1 AAAVQTAALV
11 GGMLSAV
18 VGGVLS
24 AAAGGRLLPPLTA
37 SRGDVSWDGTA
48 MAENASSMPCG
59 ACGRMEKGQLDMAC
73 AARTC
78 AVWESMESAQRGDD
92 ERGMRLRGQWRRRRQ
107 RAGGKESVE
116 SNCAIRR
123 QSDGTGRA
131 RTKGAA
137 WRKRVLFSARPTHSV
152 GAAVLDAGRSEFRC
166 RRARHYSLA
175 GARMASGEGDEVA
188 GGRACYFHRDLK
200 RGSYGGD
207 VSCLQEY
214 LRAEGFLYEEPSGY
228 FGTATEEAVI
238 KWQTSNALV
247 PARGIVGY
255 SSRVAYARKHG
266 LPTTEQ
272 LRAMEKAAEGCEVRR
287 CIEIDAHKRNG
298 MELWERCLAED
309 ASLADRM
316 HLCSE
321 ACQMAVSEA
330 CDKAFP
336 TSQNS
341 DYKNRRRHGISV
353 VSHVINSKWHSIRH
367 WRRSKALAIKAVLV
381 FRRQA
386 LLIRLKSFPIVTVLL
401 LTTSSTPMEAIA
413 LVNQNDQNVSEAAEE
428 AAQKAEKETEAA
440 EAGAV
445 DEWRWTLNWN
455 HILPNLIVGSCPRSP
470 DDVDRIADEA
480 GATAILNLQSDL
492 CFDALQI
499 PFESIRARAVERGVL
514 LARVP
519 IRDFDHGDQA
529 FMLPEAVRVVNVLLH
544 RGHTVYVHCTAGINR
559 ASLVCVAYLY
569 FVQGLRRD
577 EAVTVVKSARP
588 IAHPYLDC
596 LADAKRR
603 LLEGRQEEMTALA
616 TQIYEQRSNGGH
628 TGSATSD
635 WSAAQ
640 TTAIAAS
647 FRKFLEVDN
656 GLLSMEDDLAAA
668 AEARRQQQE
677 EESDDERGEAVAA
690 EIERLTGELRQQR
703 EEIQQLQAA
712 ARQWKLQKEQAEGM
726 VQLLQQELAIKD
738 AATAAA
744 AAAAAA
750 TAAAATAAA
759 TAAVATAGG
768 GAGSLKAAG
777 STNGVAVTVPYAKM
791 TSSQVSAAFAAART
805 SKVTTIVWFRR
816 DLRVEDNP
824 ALIAAAQ
831 QGAVVP
837 LFVWSPEEE
846 GQFFPGRVSRWW
858 LRNSLSQLHAA
869 LTALGVPLFMR
880 RAKSTLAVLL
890 EVMAA
895 TGATQVF
902 YNHLYDPASLVRDHR
917 VKQELSRRG
926 VVVRSF
932 NADLLFEPWEIFD
945 DHGKAFTT
953 FRSFWRH
960 CLHHPRPSRP
970 DPPLPAPARL
980 CGPLGFVRSVAVDLL
995 GLEADDERPS
1005 NDLLARAWLPG
1016 CTNADRALVAFLHGP
1031 LLEYAANRSK
1041 ADSATTSLLSPHLH
1055 FGEISAR
1062 RIFHECQRLS
1072 VAWQK
1077 DGLPRAAES
1086 VAQFVR
1092 ALGFREYSRYL
1103 SFNFPFTHE
1112 RSLLAN
1118 LKHFPWRVDEH
1129 MFKLWRQG
1137 RTGYPLVDAGMRE
1150 LWATGWL
1157 HNRIRVV
1164 VASFC
1169 VKFLQLPWRWGM
1181 KYFWDTLLDAD
1192 LEADVLGW
1200 QYISGSLPDGHE
1212 LDRMDDPEED
1222 GYRFDPE
1229 GEYVRRWVPELA
1241 RVPTDWIH
1249 HPWDAPPVVLR
1260 MAGVELG
1267 ANYPRPVL
1275 DVLTARQR
1283 LQEAVDTMWQREAA
1297 LKAAAANGCDEG
1309 LGDTEEVL
1317 VAFSRAPD
1325 HRLPMR
1331 VHTALVRPELS
1342 CANGASVPAAS
1353 HSTLA
1358 ASARGGAEGL
1368 ARSASCDSAAASG
1381 VGPWRG
1387 PADNGE
1393 GAAQGVRAGGEELPL
1408 AVQMEAAAAA
1418 VMAADRAGKAARGAA
1433 EGECGEVKRQVADGE
1448 AAELAAGTADGA
1460 DGAGGAGGTAPGIVP
1475 WNDQMVPY
1483 FPSPATIQAAE
1494 AILAGDAAAA
1504 RATEAEGVQPPF
1516 PKDVPAEGK
1525 GTRPPA
1531 PGAPDQPAAGKG
1543 NVAGGATSALP
1554 RWAAVLGGQGGG
1566 GAAHGTADGLSP
1578 SARVSSL
1585 VELQLFPSAPRPA
1598 PADGARAQRGKMA
1611 EGRQAEGSK
1620 KDGGATTGKEG
1631 GGVLGKRGF
1640 SNVWGDDTPF
1650 PSTMRCCR
1658 PPVLHAPPPEL
1669 HAPPPVLHAPPPVLH
1684 APPPVLHAPPPVLH
1698 APPPVL
1704 HAPPPVLHAPPPVL
1718 HAPPPVLHAPPPVL
1732 HAPPPELHAPPPEL
1746 HAPPPE
1752 LHAPPPE
1759 LHAPPPELH
1768 APPPELHAPP
1778 PKLHAPPPEL
1788 HAPPPELH
1796 APPPELHAPP
1806 PVLHAPPPVLQAPPP
1821 VLHAPP
1827 PRAGTQWPAPCSAG

>member
-1 AAAVQTAALV
+1 
-11 GGMLSAV
+11 
-18 VGGVLS
+18 
-24 AAAGGRLLPPLTA
+24 
-37 SRGDVSWDGTA
+37 
-48 MAENASSMPCG
+48 MPCNPPH
-59 ACGRMEKGQLDMAC
+59 Q
-73 AARTC
+73 
-78 AVWESMESAQRGDD
+78 
-92 ERGMRLRGQWRRRRQ
+92 
-107 RAGGKESVE
+107 
-116 SNCAIRR
+116 
-123 QSDGTGRA
+123 
-131 RTKGAA
+131 
-137 WRKRVLFSARPTHSV
+137 
-152 GAAVLDAGRSEFRC
+152 
-166 RRARHYSLA
+166 
-175 GARMASGEGDEVA
+175 
-188 GGRACYFHRDLK
+188 
-200 RGSYGGD
+200 
-207 VSCLQEY
+207 
-214 LRAEGFLYEEPSGY
+214 
-228 FGTATEEAVI
+228 
-238 KWQTSNALV
+238 
-247 PARGIVGY
+247 
-255 SSRVAYARKHG
+255 
-266 LPTTEQ
+266 
-272 LRAMEKAAEGCEVRR
+272 
-287 CIEIDAHKRNG
+287 
-298 MELWERCLAED
+298 
-309 ASLADRM
+309 
-316 HLCSE
+316 
-321 ACQMAVSEA
+321 
-330 CDKAFP
+330 
-336 TSQNS
+336 
-341 DYKNRRRHGISV
+341 
-353 VSHVINSKWHSIRH
+353 
-367 WRRSKALAIKAVLV
+367 
-381 FRRQA
+381 
-386 LLIRLKSFPIVTVLL
+386 
-401 LTTSSTPMEAIA
+401 
-413 LVNQNDQNVSEAAEE
+413 
-428 AAQKAEKETEAA
+428 
-440 EAGAV
+440 
-445 DEWRWTLNWN
+445 
-455 HILPNLIVGSCPRSP
+455 
-470 DDVDRIADEA
+470 
-480 GATAILNLQSDL
+480 
-492 CFDALQI
+492 
-499 PFESIRARAVERGVL
+499 
-514 LARVP
+514 
-519 IRDFDHGDQA
+519 
-529 FMLPEAVRVVNVLLH
+529 
-544 RGHTVYVHCTAGINR
+544 
-559 ASLVCVAYLY
+559 
-569 FVQGLRRD
+569 
-577 EAVTVVKSARP
+577 
-588 IAHPYLDC
+588 
-596 LADAKRR
+596 
-603 LLEGRQEEMTALA
+603 
-616 TQIYEQRSNGGH
+616 
-628 TGSATSD
+628 
-635 WSAAQ
+635 
-640 TTAIAAS
+640 
-647 FRKFLEVDN
+647 

-726 VQLLQQELAIKD
+726 VQLLQQELAVKD
-738 AATAAA
+738 

-750 TAAAATAAA
+750 TAAAA
-759 TAAVATAGG
+759 G
-768 GAGSLKAAG
+768 GAGSLKVAG
-777 STNGVAVTVPYAKM
+777 STTNGVAV
-791 TSSQVSAAFAAART
+791 VSAAFAAART

-902 YNHLYDPASLVRDHR
+902 YNHLYGARPALRLALRRSLLLCPPVHPAIRPALAPARLNLLSLHQMLTCTLLVSPASQILPFPPCPSSACRPSPRFVHNSSTPRHDSSTTDLQIPRTTPSHPPSLPFPLPLFPPSPPLPPPSAAPPPDPASLVRDHR

-1342 CANGASVPAAS
+1342 CANGASAPAAS

-1358 ASARGGAEGL
+1358 ASARGGAGGL

-1393 GAAQGVRAGGEELPL
+1393 GEAQGVRAGGEELPL

-1418 VMAADRAGKAARGAA
+1418 VMAADRAGKAARGP
-1433 EGECGEVKRQVADGE
+1433 EQGECGEAKKQVADGE
-1448 AAELAAGTADGA
+1448 AAELAAGRADGA
-1460 DGAGGAGGTAPGIVP
+1460 DGGGRAGGVAPGVVP

-1504 RATEAEGVQPPF
+1504 AHALQAEGVQPPF
-1516 PKDVPAEGK
+1516 PKDVPAEEK

-1531 PGAPDQPAAGKG
+1531 AGAPEQAAAGKG

-1566 GAAHGTADGLSP
+1566 AGHGTAEGLSP

-1598 PADGARAQRGKMA
+1598 PADGARAQRGKVA

-1620 KDGGATTGKEG
+1620 KDGGGMAGKEG

-1650 PSTMRCCR
+1650 PSTMFRR
-1658 PPVLHAPPPEL
+1658 QQQQRLAAGNATNARDRSNAPNDPAGATRAPPGAATPGAEAAAPGAAEQQRGGAGVGAGGLYGGPTGRVALTGLPFRVSAMAEAGATITGGAGAEGRIPHAHAHAHTHAQAQGHTQAHAQAHAQAQAEAEAQAQAEIEAQIEAQLGGHAAAAAAAAGRAHNRGLRSPQRSKPERL
-1669 HAPPPVLHAPPPVLH
+1669 SSEDAAAAAMGKKGWGPLTFLSLVSPHLPHHQHHNPADPHSLPAFPPPAALDSAVV
-1684 APPPVLHAPPPVLH
+1684 
-1698 APPPVL
+1698 
-1704 HAPPPVLHAPPPVL
+1704 
-1718 HAPPPVLHAPPPVL
+1718 
-1732 HAPPPELHAPPPEL
+1732 
-1746 HAPPPE
+1746 
-1752 LHAPPPE
+1752 
-1759 LHAPPPELH
+1759 
-1768 APPPELHAPP
+1768 
-1778 PKLHAPPPEL
+1778 
-1788 HAPPPELH
+1788 
-1796 APPPELHAPP
+1796 
-1806 PVLHAPPPVLQAPPP
+1806 
-1821 VLHAPP
+1821 
-1827 PRAGTQWPAPCSAG
+1827 PRQHVRLFPS

>member
-1 AAAVQTAALV
+1 
-11 GGMLSAV
+11 
-18 VGGVLS
+18 
-24 AAAGGRLLPPLTA
+24 
-37 SRGDVSWDGTA
+37 
-48 MAENASSMPCG
+48 
-59 ACGRMEKGQLDMAC
+59 
-73 AARTC
+73 
-78 AVWESMESAQRGDD
+78 
-92 ERGMRLRGQWRRRRQ
+92 
-107 RAGGKESVE
+107 
-116 SNCAIRR
+116 
-123 QSDGTGRA
+123 
-131 RTKGAA
+131 
-137 WRKRVLFSARPTHSV
+137 
-152 GAAVLDAGRSEFRC
+152 
-166 RRARHYSLA
+166 
-175 GARMASGEGDEVA
+175 
-188 GGRACYFHRDLK
+188 
-200 RGSYGGD
+200 
-207 VSCLQEY
+207 
-214 LRAEGFLYEEPSGY
+214 
-228 FGTATEEAVI
+228 
-238 KWQTSNALV
+238 
-247 PARGIVGY
+247 
-255 SSRVAYARKHG
+255 
-266 LPTTEQ
+266 
-272 LRAMEKAAEGCEVRR
+272 
-287 CIEIDAHKRNG
+287 
-298 MELWERCLAED
+298 
-309 ASLADRM
+309 
-316 HLCSE
+316 
-321 ACQMAVSEA
+321 
-330 CDKAFP
+330 
-336 TSQNS
+336 
-341 DYKNRRRHGISV
+341 
-353 VSHVINSKWHSIRH
+353 
-367 WRRSKALAIKAVLV
+367 
-381 FRRQA
+381 
-386 LLIRLKSFPIVTVLL
+386 
-401 LTTSSTPMEAIA
+401 
-413 LVNQNDQNVSEAAEE
+413 
-428 AAQKAEKETEAA
+428 
-440 EAGAV
+440 
-445 DEWRWTLNWN
+445 
-455 HILPNLIVGSCPRSP
+455 
-470 DDVDRIADEA
+470 
-480 GATAILNLQSDL
+480 
-492 CFDALQI
+492 
-499 PFESIRARAVERGVL
+499 
-514 LARVP
+514 
-519 IRDFDHGDQA
+519 
-529 FMLPEAVRVVNVLLH
+529 
-544 RGHTVYVHCTAGINR
+544 
-559 ASLVCVAYLY
+559 
-569 FVQGLRRD
+569 
-577 EAVTVVKSARP
+577 
-588 IAHPYLDC
+588 
-596 LADAKRR
+596 
-603 LLEGRQEEMTALA
+603 
-616 TQIYEQRSNGGH
+616 
-628 TGSATSD
+628 
-635 WSAAQ
+635 
-640 TTAIAAS
+640 
-647 FRKFLEVDN
+647 
-656 GLLSMEDDLAAA
+656 
-668 AEARRQQQE
+668 
-677 EESDDERGEAVAA
+677 
-690 EIERLTGELRQQR
+690 
-703 EEIQQLQAA
+703 
-712 ARQWKLQKEQAEGM
+712 
-726 VQLLQQELAIKD
+726 
-738 AATAAA
+738 
-744 AAAAAA
+744 
-750 TAAAATAAA
+750 
-759 TAAVATAGG
+759 
-768 GAGSLKAAG
+768 
-777 STNGVAVTVPYAKM
+777 M

-902 YNHLYDPASLVRDHR
+902 YNHLYGALPSAHRPSLFPCMGFSNLALSFSSLHYPASLVRDHR

-1342 CANGASVPAAS
+1342 CANGASAPAAS
-1353 HSTLA
+1353 HSTLV
-1358 ASARGGAEGL
+1358 ASARGGGGGL

-1393 GAAQGVRAGGEELPL
+1393 GEAQGVRAGGEELPL

-1418 VMAADRAGKAARGAA
+1418 VMAADRAGKAARGPA
-1433 EGECGEVKRQVADGE
+1433 EGECGEAKKQVADGE
-1448 AAELAAGTADGA
+1448 PAELAAGRADGA
-1460 DGAGGAGGTAPGIVP
+1460 DGGAGAGGVAPGVVP

-1504 RATEAEGVQPPF
+1504 AHAMQAEGVQPPF
-1516 PKDVPAEGK
+1516 PKDAPAEEK

-1531 PGAPDQPAAGKG
+1531 PGAPEQPAAGKG

-1554 RWAAVLGGQGGG
+1554 RWAAVLGGQGG
-1566 GAAHGTADGLSP
+1566 AAGHGTVEGLSP

-1598 PADGARAQRGKMA
+1598 PADGARAPKGKV
-1611 EGRQAEGSK
+1611 AEGSK
-1620 KDGGATTGKEG
+1620 KDGGGTPGKEG

-1650 PSTMRCCR
+1650 PSTMFRR
-1658 PPVLHAPPPEL
+1658 VKDETPFVPVLVQQQL
-1669 HAPPPVLHAPPPVLH
+1669 RQYQQQQQQR
-1684 APPPVLHAPPPVLH
+1684 
-1698 APPPVL
+1698 
-1704 HAPPPVLHAPPPVL
+1704 
-1718 HAPPPVLHAPPPVL
+1718 
-1732 HAPPPELHAPPPEL
+1732 
-1746 HAPPPE
+1746 
-1752 LHAPPPE
+1752 
-1759 LHAPPPELH
+1759 
-1768 APPPELHAPP
+1768 
-1778 PKLHAPPPEL
+1778 
-1788 HAPPPELH
+1788 
-1796 APPPELHAPP
+1796 
-1806 PVLHAPPPVLQAPPP
+1806 QAQEGQEQH
-1821 VLHAPP
+1821 LAAM
-1827 PRAGTQWPAPCSAG
+1827 RAGVTAEVGQKLMALQQQQQRLAAGNATNARDRCNAPNDPAGATRAAPGAAVADAAAPGAAEQQRGGAGREAGGAGALYAGPTGRVALTGLPFRVSAMAEAGATSTGGAGGDGRIPHAHTHAHAQGQAQAHVQAHAQAQAQAEVEAQAQAEIEAQIEAQLGGHAAAAAAAAAAAGRAQQRGLRSPQRSKPERLSSEDAAAAAMGKKGWGPLTFLSLVSPHLPHHQHHPADPHALPTFPPAAALQEGVVPRQHIRLFPS

>member
-1 AAAVQTAALV
+1 
-11 GGMLSAV
+11 
-18 VGGVLS
+18 
-24 AAAGGRLLPPLTA
+24 
-37 SRGDVSWDGTA
+37 
-48 MAENASSMPCG
+48 
-59 ACGRMEKGQLDMAC
+59 
-73 AARTC
+73 
-78 AVWESMESAQRGDD
+78 
-92 ERGMRLRGQWRRRRQ
+92 
-107 RAGGKESVE
+107 
-116 SNCAIRR
+116 
-123 QSDGTGRA
+123 
-131 RTKGAA
+131 
-137 WRKRVLFSARPTHSV
+137 
-152 GAAVLDAGRSEFRC
+152 
-166 RRARHYSLA
+166 
-175 GARMASGEGDEVA
+175 MASGEGDEVA

-214 LRAEGFLYEEPSGY
+214 LRTEGFLYEEPSGY

-272 LRAMEKAAEGCEVRR
+272 LRAMEKAAEADKKAEVIEFCCELVGNQEIFRTKR
-287 CIEIDAHKRNG
+287 CK
-298 MELWERCLAED
+298 ED

-330 CDKAFP
+330 CDK
-336 TSQNS
+336 N
-341 DYKNRRRHGISV
+341 
-353 VSHVINSKWHSIRH
+353 
-367 WRRSKALAIKAVLV
+367 
-381 FRRQA
+381 
-386 LLIRLKSFPIVTVLL
+386 
-401 LTTSSTPMEAIA
+401 
-413 LVNQNDQNVSEAAEE
+413 EAAEE
-428 AAQKAEKETEAA
+428 AAQKAEKEAEAA

-559 ASLVCVAYLY
+559 ASLTCVAYLY

-577 EAVTVVKSARP
+577 EAVTLVKNARP

-616 TQIYEQRSNGGH
+616 TQIYEQRNNGGH

-726 VQLLQQELAIKD
+726 VQLLQQELAMKD
-738 AATAAA
+738 AAA

-750 TAAAATAAA
+750 GAA
-759 TAAVATAGG
+759 AGG
-768 GAGSLKAAG
+768 GASSLKVAG
-777 STNGVAVTVPYAKM
+777 STTNGVAVVASVEGANGVANSKPVGSAK
-791 TSSQVSAAFAAART
+791 SASGPPESLKVAEDLVSAAFAAART

-902 YNHLYDPASLVRDHR
+902 YNHLYGALPSAHRPSLFPCMGFSNLALSFSSLHYPASLVRDHR

-1342 CANGASVPAAS
+1342 CANGASAPAAS
-1353 HSTLA
+1353 HSTLV
-1358 ASARGGAEGL
+1358 ASARGGGGGL

-1393 GAAQGVRAGGEELPL
+1393 GEAQGGRAGGEELPL

-1418 VMAADRAGKAARGAA
+1418 VMAADRAGKAARGPA
-1433 EGECGEVKRQVADGE
+1433 EGECGEAKKQVADGE
-1448 AAELAAGTADGA
+1448 PAELAAGRADGA
-1460 DGAGGAGGTAPGIVP
+1460 DGGAGAGGVAPGVVP

-1504 RATEAEGVQPPF
+1504 AHAMQAEGVQPPF
-1516 PKDVPAEGK
+1516 PKDAPAEEK

-1531 PGAPDQPAAGKG
+1531 PGAPEQPAAGKG

-1554 RWAAVLGGQGGG
+1554 RWAAVLGGQGG
-1566 GAAHGTADGLSP
+1566 AAGHGTVEGLSP

-1598 PADGARAQRGKMA
+1598 PADGARAPKGKV
-1611 EGRQAEGSK
+1611 AEGSK
-1620 KDGGATTGKEG
+1620 KDGGGTPGKEG

-1650 PSTMRCCR
+1650 PSTMFRR
-1658 PPVLHAPPPEL
+1658 VKDETPFVPVLVQQQL
-1669 HAPPPVLHAPPPVLH
+1669 RQYQQQQQQR
-1684 APPPVLHAPPPVLH
+1684 
-1698 APPPVL
+1698 
-1704 HAPPPVLHAPPPVL
+1704 
-1718 HAPPPVLHAPPPVL
+1718 
-1732 HAPPPELHAPPPEL
+1732 
-1746 HAPPPE
+1746 
-1752 LHAPPPE
+1752 
-1759 LHAPPPELH
+1759 
-1768 APPPELHAPP
+1768 
-1778 PKLHAPPPEL
+1778 
-1788 HAPPPELH
+1788 
-1796 APPPELHAPP
+1796 
-1806 PVLHAPPPVLQAPPP
+1806 QAQEGQEQH
-1821 VLHAPP
+1821 LAAM
-1827 PRAGTQWPAPCSAG
+1827 RAGVTAEVGQKLMALQQQQQRLAAGNATNARDRCNAPNDPAGATRAAPGAAVADAAAPGAAEQQRGGAGREAGGARGGAGALYAGPTGRVALTGLPFRVSAMAEAGATSTGGAGGDGRIPHAHTHAHAQGQAQAHVQAHAQAQAQAEVEAQAQAEIEAQIEAQLGGHAAAAAAAAAAAGRAQQRGLRSPQRSKPERLSSEDAAAAAMGKKGWGPLTFLSLVSPHLPHHQHHPADPHALPTFPPAAAPQEGVVPRQHIRLFPS